1 MNLLK
6 IKEFLKNKLQFKH
19 IAYAAIFLLIAGLSF
34 QSYRLSIKLNEL
46 SKADVAIILLN
57 EQIKHKVDS
66 IKTLNNQKLFMK
78 DRVDSLN
85 VIIGNLEKQKTNLSN
100 KLDSALNVID
110 TIPPDDNYKYLQ
122 EVAYPYQG
130 ELKYP
135 FNGIQ
140 VTEIRKDFT
149 RVDGLQKINLN
160 LETTVI
166 KLKTQSLTKDS
177 IITNQDLQIDL
188 YKDINSSCQDLVA
201 IKTDQIKDLN
211 KDIKK
216 QKRITYFLQTI
227 SMAEAIYILISL
239 L

>member
-1 MNLLK
+1 
-6 IKEFLKNKLQFKH
+6 LQFKH